1 MRLSAWGYRARQHHF
16 LGSIM
21 LQARAYLSFE
31 ADGVNLRD
39 NYVAILTEAAR
50 HLEQGVSPSRLMGID
65 APRLLAS
72 AKLFVRIASEQGD
85 EPVRSVCDRVVRA
98 LEKPSPNT

>member
-1 MRLSAWGYRARQHHF
+1 
-16 LGSIM
+16 M

-50 HLEQGVSPSRLMGID
+50 HLEQGVSPSRYEFATSEPPCLHPTCVHAATTLDIEMALLRGISGHHVHP
-65 APRLLAS
+65 APLCS
-72 AKLFVRIASEQGD
+72 I
-85 EPVRSVCDRVVRA
+85 
-98 LEKPSPNT
+98 